1 MKEAV
6 ALVTGGAS
14 GLGKATVQHLLKH
27 GFKVAMLDLPSSN
40 GSFLTKL
47 INRNC
52 LYVSANVNVFGTLN
66 VVRHALDLVAQNEKD
81 ESGYRGIIINTTSFS
96 SFEPQFGQATVC
108 CGFDA
113 MSSGAMNSATLAL
126 AKDHA
131 SDGIRFVAIAPGIF
145 RTPLVVSNMNEMNV
159 EIYEKMV
166 ELPARLGIPEEF
178 AALVLHLGNRIF
190 IPLELNLRFVGPRP
204 SRNRDGPHILLGCE
218 LYGFCME
225 FDPFNRQFMTRQGQ
239 IQNHPSILHEL
250 FSRDLWLQEVA
261 DSANMRTVWYKSW
274 PHGIVA
280 LVTGAASGLGAGTA
294 RHLLEHGA
302 KVVIMDLP
310 RSKGET
316 LAKEMGQNCLFT
328 AADVRSS
335 AEVSGA
341 FHALIEKFGQL
352 DAVVN
357 CAGVSYPFKLYN
369 LQKKKTCDAELIR
382 ETFDVNVFGTFNV
395 IQQALET
402 FALKSKDDLG
412 FRGVIVNTASIAA
425 YDGQVGQSVYAASK
439 GAIVSATLAFA
450 RDYAEDG
457 IRFMTI
463 APGLFDTPL
472 MSGLPEKVR
481 TFLADMI
488 PLPNR
493 LGSPEEFGALVR
505 HIIENRY
512 LNGEVIR
519 LDGGLRMPP

>member
-1 MKEAV
+1 MATY
-6 ALVTGGAS
+6 LAS
-14 GLGKATVQHLLKH
+14 VK
-27 GFKVAMLDLPSSN
+27 
-40 GSFLTKL
+40 
-47 INRNC
+47 
-52 LYVSANVNVFGTLN
+52 
-66 VVRHALDLVAQNEKD
+66 
-81 ESGYRGIIINTTSFS
+81 
-96 SFEPQFGQATVC
+96 
-108 CGFDA
+108 
-113 MSSGAMNSATLAL
+113 
-126 AKDHA
+126 
-131 SDGIRFVAIAPGIF
+131 
-145 RTPLVVSNMNEMNV
+145 
-159 EIYEKMV
+159 
-166 ELPARLGIPEEF
+166 
-178 AALVLHLGNRIF
+178 
-190 IPLELNLRFVGPRP
+190 
-204 SRNRDGPHILLGCE
+204 
-218 LYGFCME
+218 
-225 FDPFNRQFMTRQGQ
+225 
-239 IQNHPSILHEL
+239 
-250 FSRDLWLQEVA
+250 
-261 DSANMRTVWYKSW
+261 
-274 PHGIVA
+274 GIVA

-310 RSKGET
+310 QSKGET
-316 LAKEMGQNCLFT
+316 MAKEMGQNCLFT

-335 AEVSGA
+335 DDVSSA
-341 FHALIEKFGQL
+341 FHTLINKFGHL

-369 LQKKKTCDAELIR
+369 LQKKKACDKELIR
-382 ETFDVNVFGTFNV
+382 KTFDVNVFGTFNV

-402 FALKSKDDLG
+402 FALKSRDSLG
-412 FRGVIVNTASIAA
+412 FRGVIINTASIAA

-463 APGLFDTPL
+463 APGLFDTSL